1 MADRN
6 ALLLRK
12 LAESVKALDASVRML
27 NQQIKII
34 KRNEKIL
41 ARSIINLN
49 RKVNALASQK
59 GGSVDETKIKELSDR
74 IEKLQRAVDQLLEDV
89 TYLKSQLKNT
99 LTSEDVAE
107 LKYIVETI
115 NPLEFVTYDQVG
127 ELVEKKLRELGI
139 IR

>member
-12 LAESVKALDASVRML
+12 LAQSVKALDASVRML
-27 NQQIKII
+27 NQQIKVI

-49 RKVNALASQK
+49 RKVNALSSQK
-59 GGSVDETKIKELSDR
+59 GEGVDESKLKELSDR
-74 IEKLQRAVDQLLEDV
+74 IDKLQRAVDQLLEDV
-89 TYLKSQLKNT
+89 TYLKSQLKTT
-99 LTSEDVAE
+99 LTSEDVSE